1 MDDINDKK
9 SKKAM
14 KKSKRRAIILSLL
27 AFGGLSVGSFGFL
40 PFLLKSWNTLQ
51 YNIVDFRHINQDNI
65 NY

>member
-40 PFLLKSWNTLQ
+40 PFLLKS
-51 YNIVDFRHINQDNI
+51 
-65 NY
+65 